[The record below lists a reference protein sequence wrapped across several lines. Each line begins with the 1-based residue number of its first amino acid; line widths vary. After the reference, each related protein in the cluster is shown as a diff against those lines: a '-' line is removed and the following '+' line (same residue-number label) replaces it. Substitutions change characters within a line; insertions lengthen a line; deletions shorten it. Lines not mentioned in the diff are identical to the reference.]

1 MFRTAKVAV
10 DKAAYHFDLLFDY
23 LIPAHLEDKVQP
35 GCRVLVPF
43 GGGNRT
49 RQGVVL
55 ALGETAGNEAL
66 KPLHGLLDETP
77 ILTDEMMGLMKYLR
91 THTFCTW
98 YDAVHV
104 LLPLG
109 IAVRIKWR
117 YTVHDRSAE
126 PELTGDEA
134 RIYQLL

>member
-23 LIPAHLEDKVQP
+23 LIPAHLEDRVQP

-55 ALGETAGNEAL
+55 ALGETTGNEAL

-77 ILTDEMMGLMKYLR
+77 ILTDEMIHTLGLAAKR
-91 THTFCTW
+91 GV
-98 YDAVHV
+98 D
-104 LLPLG
+104 
-109 IAVRIKWR
+109 VRIIVPHIPDKR
-117 YTVHDRSAE
+117 FV
-126 PELTGDEA
+126 
-134 RIYQLL
+134 II